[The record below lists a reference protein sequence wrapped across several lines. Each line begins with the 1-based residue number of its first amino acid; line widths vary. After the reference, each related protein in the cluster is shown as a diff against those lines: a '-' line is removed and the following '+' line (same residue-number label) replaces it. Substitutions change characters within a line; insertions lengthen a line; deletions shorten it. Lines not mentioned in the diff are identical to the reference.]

1 MTSKIMRYIYI
12 PECCPLNSHLLTK
25 HSFTMFTSPNT
36 RNSDEDSYMGSLN
49 RSLSLVLDEFYS
61 TLRHVTLSAVTG
73 VGMDSF
79 FSALDDAA
87 EEFEREY
94 LPELQRRMERISKR
108 KLRNQQQNLERVIS
122 DIARDSNSRDVNPS
136 QATTCRSIPE
146 EDETETHNV

>member
-1 MTSKIMRYIYI
+1 
-12 PECCPLNSHLLTK
+12 
-25 HSFTMFTSPNT
+25 
-36 RNSDEDSYMGSLN
+36 MGSLN